1 MYQSFESR
9 IWFIIIFLHLKESLT
24 LFQICILFAIF
35 ALILS
40 QFELC
45 GTKLS
50 NVISSILMEKFD
62 QAIVPGLSYLFL

>member
-9 IWFIIIFLHLKESLT
+9 IWFIIMFLPLKESLT
-24 LFQICILFAIF
+24 LFQICVLFAIF

-40 QFELC
+40 QFELS

-50 NVISSILMEKFD
+50 KVIPSILMEKFD
-62 QAIVPGLSYLFL
+62 QAIFSGLSYLFL